1 MMKNQLAG
9 LMKQAQQMQESMKK
23 AQEEL
28 AQIEVEG
35 QSGAGLVK
43 VTMTCRHD
51 VKRVAIDPSLLAE
64 ERDML
69 EDLVAAAI
77 NDAVRRVE
85 TTTQEKMAGLAT
97 GLPMPTGFKL
107 PF

>member
-9 LMKQAQQMQESMKK
+9 LMKQAQQMQDNRKK

-28 AQIEVEG
+28 AQTEVEG
-35 QSGAGLVK
+35 QAGAGLVK

-51 VKRVAIDPSLLAE
+51 VKRVAIDPSLMSDD
-64 ERDML
+64 RDML
-69 EDLVAAAI
+69 EDLIAAAV

-85 TTTQEKMAGLAT
+85 VTTQEKMSGLAA
-97 GLPMPTGFKL
+97 GMPLPPGFKL